1 MPNIY
6 YLSRTRVNTHLLD
19 VGLGGMYQHKD
30 QTELAHLK
38 PFENNSRDRKIDAQ
52 NSPLR
57 KFPKY
62 HWPKAGIFQVSLKP
76 LLLVLLLQLSPAAV
90 TSVWDHSKLG
100 CFNTSVSVML
110 SPAGSWHI
118 DFFYQCWS
126 SSLPSQADLS
136 ASQQLSCGL
145 PGRGT
150 PQAADSHTLL
160 PTACGERWRVAKLS
174 HILSKPLISGLIF
187 AKICDTNRSLLTWQL
202 VLSNSVPLFP
212 LSILLP
218 YINAVWQNQWSG

>member
-100 CFNTSVSVML
+100 CFNTSVSVKSCWILAHRLLL
-110 SPAGSWHI
+110 SALI
-118 DFFYQCWS
+118 
-126 SSLPSQADLS
+126 LLITIQADLS

>member
-1 MPNIY
+1 MPKTLLSESFPNITDLKLESFRSLWSHCCLFCSCSFLQL
-6 YLSRTRVNTHLLD
+6 LSHLSEI
-19 VGLGGMYQHKD
+19 
-30 QTELAHLK
+30 T
-38 PFENNSRDRKIDAQ
+38 
-52 NSPLR
+52 
-57 KFPKY
+57 
-62 HWPKAGIFQVSLKP
+62 VSL
-76 LLLVLLLQLSPAAV
+76 AA
-90 TSVWDHSKLG
+90 LIPRYL
-100 CFNTSVSVML
+100 L